1 MSTDTTTD
9 TNTTTDAATRYLDG
23 TLRADAVPA
32 PETVPLLLGRVT
44 DRSAALAEAGLDH
57 AGWQDL
63 RRRWV
68 AHADRMTRAM
78 SWVDPDADHT
88 AVTVTVKDT
97 IDVAGMPTTLG
108 HATHRHYPRLTAPA
122 VVRMREL
129 GMAVVGKAY
138 ATELNIGPPE
148 QALNPGFPELSP
160 AGSSTGSAVSV
171 AAGISDFALAS
182 DVLGSA
188 RWPAANCG
196 IAGLR
201 TTWNADLLAGVLPVS
216 PSQDALGLL
225 ARTVADLRWLWRRG
239 PLPVDQ
245 ALPPEGSPVVATVAN
260 TWACAPVLAGA
271 VRHAVAA
278 LGELGTRVT
287 EVELPEHMWRMRE
300 LAWELCS
307 HDVAEVVD
315 TIETSLD
322 LRISPAARASL
333 STTLDPARRG
343 ALTAAQAGFRVE
355 MATLFDRTG
364 IDILLMPVSSTPPKR
379 TVERA
384 GKPTLPKPTDRDY
397 VDRIGYTPIASFAGL
412 PALVQPA
419 LIDDV
424 HGPLAVQLVARPG
437 WEARLL
443 DLGAALERELDTH
456 PQVAARVARTLTG
469 EC

>member
-1 MSTDTTTD
+1 V
-9 TNTTTDAATRYLDG
+9 TTDAAIRYLDG
-23 TLRADAVPA
+23 VLRADAIPSA
-32 PETVPLLLGRVT
+32 TAIPLLLGSVA
-44 DRSAALAEAGLDH
+44 DRSAALAAAGLDH
-57 AGWQDL
+57 TRWQDL
-63 RRRWV
+63 RRQWV
-68 AHADRMTRAM
+68 AHADRITRAM
-78 SWVDPDADHT
+78 SWVDPDVDHT
-88 AVTVTVKDT
+88 AVTFTVKDT

-108 HATHRHYPRLTAPA
+108 HASHRHYPRLTAPA

-148 QALNPGFPELSP
+148 QVLNPGFPELSP

-201 TTWNADLLAGVLPVS
+201 TTWEADLLAGVLPVS

-239 PLPVDQ
+239 PLPGDRP
-245 ALPPEGSPVVATVAN
+245 LPPDGQPVVATVAN
-260 TWACAPVLAGA
+260 TSACAPVLAGA
-271 VRHAVAA
+271 VRHAAAA
-278 LGELGTRVT
+278 LGDLGVHVT
-287 EVELPEHMWRMRE
+287 EVELPEHLWRMRE
-300 LAWELCS
+300 LAWELCA

-315 TIETSLD
+315 AIESSLD

-333 STTLDPARRG
+333 SRTLDPARRG
-343 ALTAAQAGFRVE
+343 ELTTAQTVFRAE
-355 MATLFDRTG
+355 LARLFERTG
-364 IDILLMPVSSTPPKR
+364 VDVLLMPVSSTPPKR

-397 VDRIGYTPIASFAGL
+397 ADRIGYTPIASFAGL

-419 LIDDV
+419 VVDAE
-424 HGPLAVQLVARPG
+424 HGPLAVQLVARAG
-437 WEARLL
+437 QEARLL
-443 DLGAALERELDTH
+443 DLGVALERTLRAHQE
-456 PQVAARVARTLTG
+456 VAARVAKTLAG